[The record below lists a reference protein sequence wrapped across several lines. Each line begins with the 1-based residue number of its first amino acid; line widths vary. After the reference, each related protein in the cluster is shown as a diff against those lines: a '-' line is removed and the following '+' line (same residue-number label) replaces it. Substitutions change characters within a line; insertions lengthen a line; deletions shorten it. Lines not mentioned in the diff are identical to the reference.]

1 MSATPYGGTK
11 VNDVLVR
18 SNILRGRQTADAEAS
33 AAHLC
38 HDLATGYE
46 ALETT
51 KLWKLR
57 SLGNYEA
64 LETSIS
70 SLSALASSMRFT
82 KRLLSCTSRTVLV
95 RVTQD

>member
-1 MSATPYGGTK
+1 MSATRYGGTK

-46 ALETT
+46 ALGNYEALETT
-51 KLWKLR
+51 KPR
-57 SLGNYEA
+57 NYEA